1 MIKAITFDLDGVYF
15 TEDSFKKLKSIF
27 PTNNSNPDFV
37 EHVLKKSDEVMNF
50 KKGIMSET
58 DYWNFVNQS
67 FGQNLSIEQ
76 ITNLLM
82 EAYSVNQNVVDYVKK
97 VRSEGVKTCICTN
110 NFPTR
115 INALNKKFNF
125 LSDFDVQ
132 VFSYDVGINKPDT
145 KIFQTL
151 IEKSGVLPS
160 ELFYADDNQGCVD
173 SAISVGINAITYTN
187 FENFTIE
194 LVKLGVLFK

>member
-15 TEDSFKKLKSIF
+15 TEDSFKNFKSNF
-27 PTNNSNPDFV
+27 PKNTTDQNLVD
-37 EHVLKKSDEVMNF
+37 HVLAKSDEMMNF
-50 KKGIMSET
+50 KRGILTET
-58 DYWNFVNQS
+58 QYWDFVNQS
-67 FGQNLSIEQ
+67 FGQSLSLDV

-82 EAYSVNQNVVDYVKK
+82 DSYSVNQNVVDYVKK
-97 VRSEGVKTCICTN
+97 VRSEGIKTCICTN

-132 VFSYDVGINKPDT
+132 VFSYEVGSVKPDL

-151 IEKSGVLPS
+151 IEISGVFP
-160 ELFYADDNQGCVD
+160 EEIFYADDKEANVEAAK
-173 SAISVGINAITYTN
+173 SLGINAIVFTN
-187 FENFTIE
+187 FEDF
-194 LVKLGVLFK
+194 VKSLTQLT

>member
-15 TEDSFKKLKSIF
+15 TEDSFKKFKSIF
-27 PTNNSNPDFV
+27 PTNNSDPDFV
-37 EHVLKKSDEVMNF
+37 EHVLKKSDEMMNF

-58 DYWNFVNQS
+58 EYWNYVNQS
-67 FGQNLSIEQ
+67 FGQNLSIDE

-97 VRSEGVKTCICTN
+97 VRNEDIKTCICTN

-115 INALNKKFNF
+115 INALNKKFDF

-132 VFSYDVGINKPDT
+132 VFSYEVGINKPDP
-145 KIFQTL
+145 KIFQAL
-151 IEKSGVLPS
+151 IARSGVQPS
-160 ELFYADDNQGCVD
+160 ELFYADDNQSCVD
-173 SAISVGINAITYTN
+173 SALFLGINAITYTN
-187 FENFTIE
+187 FEDF
-194 LVKLGVLFK
+194 VKSLTQLM